1 MEIVSLIIA
10 SIGVIATIIIGCKQI
25 KLSKDQKIIIEGQK
39 LIEIN
44 SQKIETNIGQIKTGL
59 QKIETNINQISS
71 HNATLQQGIIGNH
84 KTSVIGTKQTF
95 NN

>member
-44 SQKIETNIGQIKTGL
+44 SQKIETNI
-59 QKIETNINQISS
+59 NQISS
-71 HNATLQQGIIGNH
+71 YNATLQQGIFGNH